1 MHSVLVNRIN
11 RTPLG
16 KVFSAADFLN
26 LAQRNTIDQTLSRL
40 SRKNHIL
47 KVATGLY
54 CKPLKNPIVGN
65 ISPNID
71 DIVRS
76 YAHKFGYKVQV
87 SPAKA
92 ANLLGLSLQ
101 VPAQHIYLTDGPNRS
116 LTLGSVPVTFKHV
129 CPRKLLGLDIKAGL
143 VIQALYYYGNKGI
156 TDAVASKIKAI
167 LDNRDKKQLKSWLG
181 LLPVWMQS
189 ILVRDVLND

>member
-1 MHSVLVNRIN
+1 MHSALVNRIN

-16 KVFSAADFLN
+16 KVFSAVDFLN

-40 SRKNHIL
+40 SRKKHIQ

-54 CKPLKNPIVGN
+54 YKPLKNPIVGN
-65 ISPNID
+65 IPPNID
-71 DIVRS
+71 DIARS
-76 YAHKFGYKVQV
+76 YAHKFGYKIQV

-101 VPAQHIYLTDGPNRS
+101 VSAQHIYLTDGPHRS
-116 LTLGSVPVTFKHV
+116 LVLGGVPVTFKHV

-143 VIQALYYYGNKGI
+143 IIQALYYYGKKGV
-156 TDAVASKIKAI
+156 TDSIASKIKSV
-167 LDNRDKKQLKSWLG
+167 LDERDKKQLKSWLG
-181 LLPVWMQS
+181 LMPVWMQDL
-189 ILVRDVLND
+189 LVRDILNV